1 MWRKLLNTPQ
11 DISAFVLR
19 ITLGGVIWA
28 HGAQKFMGWFGGNGW
43 IGTMQ
48 FFNSG
53 LHIPVPL
60 AALAILTEFFGMAAL
75 ALGLFGRVFAAGA
88 ATLMVVAIATVHSK
102 FGFYMNWNSDPSR
115 GEGFELHLLAIA
127 MAIAI
132 MIRGSGAWS
141 IDRLLARNR
150 T

>member
-1 MWRKLLNTPQ
+1 MWRKFLSTPH
-11 DISAFVLR
+11 DVSAFVIR
-19 ITLGGVIWA
+19 ITLGGVLWA
-28 HGAQKFMGWFGGNGW
+28 HGAQKFMGWFGGHGW

-48 FFNSG
+48 FFTSG

-60 AALAILTEFFGMAAL
+60 GVLAILTEFFGMAAL
-75 ALGLFGRVFAAGA
+75 ALGLFGRAFAAGA
-88 ATLMVVAIATVHSK
+88 ATIMAVAIATVHHR
-102 FGFYMNWNSDPSR
+102 FGFYMNWTTEPSR

-127 MAIAI
+127 MAVAI

-141 IDRLLARNR
+141 IDRLLARDR